1 VPGPTAT
8 ARRALNTAY
17 RYVEPVF
24 SPLAAVEALRA
35 YPRYLRDRRAYQQ
48 LPGAPRLSRMDDY
61 PQLLDRT
68 DATPFEPHYTF
79 QDGWAARQVADL
91 RPQRHVDVGS
101 RISFVIALGA
111 FVPVTFVDLRPLE
124 VKLSGLESIAG
135 SILDL
140 PFPDG
145 SLTSLSCLHVAE
157 HIGLGRYGDPL
168 DPYGTQRAAREL
180 VRVLAPGGRLLVG
193 LPVGAPRTEFNAHRI
208 HDPEEVPRLFEG
220 LRLERFAGVRDDGT
234 YADDIAPAALA
245 GSRWACGL
253 YRFARD

>member
-1 VPGPTAT
+1 VPGPIAT

-24 SPLAAVEALRA
+24 SPLAANTALRA
-35 YPRYLRDRRAYQQ
+35 YPRYLRDRRAYQR
-48 LPGAPRLSRMDDY
+48 LPGAPKLSRLDDF

-68 DATPFEPHYTF
+68 SATPFEPHYTF
-79 QDGWAARQVADL
+79 QDGWAARQIAEL
-91 RPQRHVDVGS
+91 APERHVDVGS
-101 RISFVIALGA
+101 RISFVIGLGA

-124 VKLSGLESIAG
+124 IDLSGLSSVAG

-140 PFPDG
+140 PFEDG
-145 SLTSLSCLHVAE
+145 SLASLSCLHVAE

-168 DPYGTQRAAREL
+168 DPSGTPRAAREM
-180 VRVLAPGGRLLVG
+180 VRVLAPGGSLLVG

-208 HDPEEVPRLFEG
+208 HDPREVPELFEG

-234 YADDIAPAALA
+234 FAEDIEPAALA

-253 YRFARD
+253 YRFVRD